1 LRNIVR
7 SRHDHEVEQAVEN
20 TLQNATRLTKRNFLT
35 ENDWEVKVNA
45 FIAVTAV
52 LELKANEIGY

>member
-1 LRNIVR
+1 
-7 SRHDHEVEQAVEN
+7 VEN